1 MKIRTNEEIRMFEDA
16 INRCRKAVFLVTPD
30 GRQYDMK
37 TPSGFC
43 QGMTMLLNAQDFA
56 EPELF
61 TTCFEDEMVMFEYI
75 SNSRK
80 IA

>member
-1 MKIRTNEEIRMFEDA
+1 
-16 INRCRKAVFLVTPD
+16 
-30 GRQYDMK
+30 
-37 TPSGFC
+37 
-43 QGMTMLLNAQDFA
+43 MLLNAQDFA